1 METQAPIIAFLYDFD
16 KTLCTTDMED
26 YAFIPSLGYTPAEF
40 WGRANAF
47 GWENR
52 MDGLLAYM
60 YTMIQECAAQ
70 NIKLDRAFL
79 NHCGESIQLFPG
91 VREWFARI
99 NAFGESLGVQV
110 EHYVISSGLREI
122 IEGSGIAQEFREIY
136 ACEFYYNENGDACWP
151 KLDVNF
157 TNKTQF
163 VYRINKGILDVSR
176 DKELNDSMP
185 DDSKRVPFTNM
196 IYMGD
201 GLSDVPCMKMMRAY
215 GGQAIAVYQ
224 ASNRQGV
231 EKLLADNLGVLVN
244 NGWSSLSELT
254 ALTAWCVILGYTL
267 QLYFD
272 FSGYCDLTA
281 GCARLLGLR
290 LPINFDSPYRSLSVA
305 EFWKRWH
312 MTLTAFLRENV
323 YFPLG
328 GSRKGRGRTYL
339 NILVVYLVSGIWHGA
354 GWTFILWGLLHGLA
368 QVLERL
374 WGKRRDALP
383 RWVRWAMTFLFINLA
398 WVFFRA
404 PDVSSALLLLKTA
417 VTGGMGG
424 IRLWLVNGLFRREI
438 SALEL
443 LLPVIG
449 PYTAYLRVA
458 LILGIGLLAALW
470 PRNVIRQMDTFRPNW
485 RSGLY
490 VLVWTVWAILS
501 FTGVVTF
508 IYSNF

>member
-16 KTLCTTDMED
+16 KTLCTSDMEA

-231 EKLLADNLGVLVN
+231 EKLLADGRVDFIFPADYREGMELDRTVRDILRKMTITDRLLEVN
-244 NGWSSLSELT
+244 NR
-254 ALTAWCVILGYTL
+254 
-267 QLYFD
+267 QLRSIGGD
-272 FSGYCDLTA
+272 V
-281 GCARLLGLR
+281 
-290 LPINFDSPYRSLSVA
+290 LPN
-305 EFWKRWH
+305 
-312 MTLTAFLRENV
+312 
-323 YFPLG
+323 
-328 GSRKGRGRTYL
+328 
-339 NILVVYLVSGIWHGA
+339 
-354 GWTFILWGLLHGLA
+354 
-368 QVLERL
+368 QV
-374 WGKRRDALP
+374 
-383 RWVRWAMTFLFINLA
+383 
-398 WVFFRA
+398 
-404 PDVSSALLLLKTA
+404 
-417 VTGGMGG
+417 
-424 IRLWLVNGLFRREI
+424 GLF
-438 SALEL
+438 
-443 LLPVIG
+443 
-449 PYTAYLRVA
+449 
-458 LILGIGLLAALW
+458 
-470 PRNVIRQMDTFRPNW
+470 
-485 RSGLY
+485 
-490 VLVWTVWAILS
+490 
-501 FTGVVTF
+501 
-508 IYSNF
+508 

>member
-231 EKLLADNLGVLVN
+231 EKLLADGRVDFIFPADYREGMELDRTVRDIIRKMTITDRLLEVN
-244 NGWSSLSELT
+244 NR
-254 ALTAWCVILGYTL
+254 
-267 QLYFD
+267 QLRSIGGD
-272 FSGYCDLTA
+272 V
-281 GCARLLGLR
+281 
-290 LPINFDSPYRSLSVA
+290 LPN
-305 EFWKRWH
+305 
-312 MTLTAFLRENV
+312 
-323 YFPLG
+323 
-328 GSRKGRGRTYL
+328 
-339 NILVVYLVSGIWHGA
+339 
-354 GWTFILWGLLHGLA
+354 
-368 QVLERL
+368 QV
-374 WGKRRDALP
+374 
-383 RWVRWAMTFLFINLA
+383 
-398 WVFFRA
+398 
-404 PDVSSALLLLKTA
+404 
-417 VTGGMGG
+417 
-424 IRLWLVNGLFRREI
+424 GLF
-438 SALEL
+438 
-443 LLPVIG
+443 
-449 PYTAYLRVA
+449 
-458 LILGIGLLAALW
+458 
-470 PRNVIRQMDTFRPNW
+470 
-485 RSGLY
+485 
-490 VLVWTVWAILS
+490 
-501 FTGVVTF
+501 
-508 IYSNF
+508 

>member
-52 MDGLLAYM
+52 MDGLRAYM

-231 EKLLADNLGVLVN
+231 EKLLADGRVDFIFPADYREGMELDRTVRDILRKMTITDRLLEVN
-244 NGWSSLSELT
+244 NR
-254 ALTAWCVILGYTL
+254 
-267 QLYFD
+267 QLRSIGGD
-272 FSGYCDLTA
+272 V
-281 GCARLLGLR
+281 
-290 LPINFDSPYRSLSVA
+290 LPN
-305 EFWKRWH
+305 
-312 MTLTAFLRENV
+312 
-323 YFPLG
+323 
-328 GSRKGRGRTYL
+328 
-339 NILVVYLVSGIWHGA
+339 
-354 GWTFILWGLLHGLA
+354 
-368 QVLERL
+368 QV
-374 WGKRRDALP
+374 
-383 RWVRWAMTFLFINLA
+383 
-398 WVFFRA
+398 
-404 PDVSSALLLLKTA
+404 
-417 VTGGMGG
+417 
-424 IRLWLVNGLFRREI
+424 GLF
-438 SALEL
+438 
-443 LLPVIG
+443 
-449 PYTAYLRVA
+449 
-458 LILGIGLLAALW
+458 
-470 PRNVIRQMDTFRPNW
+470 
-485 RSGLY
+485 
-490 VLVWTVWAILS
+490 
-501 FTGVVTF
+501 
-508 IYSNF
+508 

>member
-52 MDGLLAYM
+52 MDGMLAYM

-231 EKLLADNLGVLVN
+231 EKLLADGRVDFIFPADYREGMELDRTVRDILRKMTITDRLLEVN
-244 NGWSSLSELT
+244 NR
-254 ALTAWCVILGYTL
+254 
-267 QLYFD
+267 QLRSIGGD
-272 FSGYCDLTA
+272 V
-281 GCARLLGLR
+281 
-290 LPINFDSPYRSLSVA
+290 LPN
-305 EFWKRWH
+305 
-312 MTLTAFLRENV
+312 
-323 YFPLG
+323 
-328 GSRKGRGRTYL
+328 
-339 NILVVYLVSGIWHGA
+339 
-354 GWTFILWGLLHGLA
+354 
-368 QVLERL
+368 QV
-374 WGKRRDALP
+374 
-383 RWVRWAMTFLFINLA
+383 
-398 WVFFRA
+398 
-404 PDVSSALLLLKTA
+404 
-417 VTGGMGG
+417 
-424 IRLWLVNGLFRREI
+424 GLF
-438 SALEL
+438 
-443 LLPVIG
+443 
-449 PYTAYLRVA
+449 
-458 LILGIGLLAALW
+458 
-470 PRNVIRQMDTFRPNW
+470 
-485 RSGLY
+485 
-490 VLVWTVWAILS
+490 
-501 FTGVVTF
+501 
-508 IYSNF
+508 

>member
-231 EKLLADNLGVLVN
+231 EKLLADGRVDFIFPADYRE
-244 NGWSSLSELT
+244 GMELDRT
-254 ALTAWCVILGYTL
+254 VRDIL
-267 QLYFD
+267 
-272 FSGYCDLTA
+272 
-281 GCARLLGLR
+281 R
-290 LPINFDSPYRSLSVA
+290 
-305 EFWKRWH
+305 K
-312 MTLTAFLRENV
+312 MTIT
-323 YFPLG
+323 
-328 GSRKGRGRTYL
+328 
-339 NILVVYLVSGIWHGA
+339 
-354 GWTFILWGLLHGLA
+354 
-368 QVLERL
+368 
-374 WGKRRDALP
+374 DALAEENA
-383 RWVRWAMTFLFINLA
+383 RQ
-398 WVFFRA
+398 FRQ
-404 PDVSSALLLLKTA
+404 
-417 VTGGMGG
+417 
-424 IRLWLVNGLFRREI
+424 
-438 SALEL
+438 
-443 LLPVIG
+443 IG
-449 PYTAYLRVA
+449 K
-458 LILGIGLLAALW
+458 
-470 PRNVIRQMDTFRPNW
+470 
-485 RSGLY
+485 SGLPY
-490 VLVWTVWAILS
+490 QASL
-501 FTGVVTF
+501 FE
-508 IYSNF
+508 

>member
-136 ACEFYYNENGDACWP
+136 ACEFFYDEEGLACWP

-231 EKLLADNLGVLVN
+231 EKLLADGRVDFIFPADYREGMELDRTVRDILRKMTITDRLLEVN
-244 NGWSSLSELT
+244 NR
-254 ALTAWCVILGYTL
+254 
-267 QLYFD
+267 QLRSIGGD
-272 FSGYCDLTA
+272 V
-281 GCARLLGLR
+281 
-290 LPINFDSPYRSLSVA
+290 LPN
-305 EFWKRWH
+305 
-312 MTLTAFLRENV
+312 
-323 YFPLG
+323 
-328 GSRKGRGRTYL
+328 
-339 NILVVYLVSGIWHGA
+339 
-354 GWTFILWGLLHGLA
+354 
-368 QVLERL
+368 QV
-374 WGKRRDALP
+374 
-383 RWVRWAMTFLFINLA
+383 
-398 WVFFRA
+398 
-404 PDVSSALLLLKTA
+404 
-417 VTGGMGG
+417 
-424 IRLWLVNGLFRREI
+424 GLF
-438 SALEL
+438 
-443 LLPVIG
+443 
-449 PYTAYLRVA
+449 
-458 LILGIGLLAALW
+458 
-470 PRNVIRQMDTFRPNW
+470 
-485 RSGLY
+485 
-490 VLVWTVWAILS
+490 
-501 FTGVVTF
+501 
-508 IYSNF
+508 